1 MKKNILFVTSVKV
14 ESMSDKFIYT
24 DLINEFV
31 KNDHNVY
38 VVSPFERRFK
48 KKTKLYNN
56 KNISILNVKTLNLQ
70 KVNFFEKTIST
81 FYIWFQ
87 FKRAINRYLYNINF
101 DLIIYTT
108 PPITF
113 YHLIKYLKHKHNSIT
128 YLLLKDIFPQN
139 AIDLE
144 FFSKKSLVYKIFRNI
159 EINLYIISDFVGCM
173 SQANKEY
180 LIKHN
185 SYLDKSKIE
194 INPNCITPNKTN
206 HISGNN
212 ILKELKI
219 NIREESLIFLYGGNL
234 GKPQGLEFLKTILL
248 KNKND
253 FNFFFIILG
262 DGTEHLTLKKFIE
275 FNNIENVK
283 LSKKID
289 KIKYD
294 QLIKYCDIG
303 LIFLNKNF
311 TIPNFPFRLL
321 GYLENKMPVISC
333 TDPNTDIGEVL
344 VKNGCGFKILSGDI
358 DLFQDVINQLINN
371 KKLVEDYG
379 NNAYKLL
386 INEYSVKK
394 SYDLII
400 EKLIQ

>member
-1 MKKNILFVTSVKV
+1 MKKNILFVTSVRV
-14 ESMSDKFIYT
+14 ESILDKFVYT

-31 KNDHNVY
+31 KNDHNVF
-38 VVSPFERRFK
+38 VVSPFERRLK
-48 KKTKLYNN
+48 KKTKLYQD
-56 KNISILNVKTLNLQ
+56 KSLTILNVRTLNLQ
-70 KVNFFEKTIST
+70 KINFFEKTIST
-81 FYIWFQ
+81 FYIWVQ
-87 FKRAINRYLYNINF
+87 FKKAIDKYLCDINF

-113 YHLIKYLKHKHNSIT
+113 YRLIKYLKHKHNSTT

-144 FFSKKSLVYKIFRNI
+144 FFSKKSLAYKIFRKI
-159 EINLYIISDFVGCM
+159 ERKLYIISDFIGCM

-206 HISGNN
+206 HISDDY

-234 GKPQGLEFLKTILL
+234 GKPQGLGFLKTILL

-253 FNFFFIILG
+253 FNFFFIIIG
-262 DGTEHLTLKKFIE
+262 DGTEYLTLKRFIE
-275 FNNIENVK
+275 FNNIENVM
-283 LSKKID
+283 LSAKIE

-333 TDPNTDIGEVL
+333 TDMNTDIGEVL
-344 VKNGCGFKILSGDI
+344 VKNRCGFKILSGDI
-358 DLFQDVINQLINN
+358 ELFQDVINQLLNN

-379 NNAYKLL
+379 DNAYKLL
-386 INEYSVKK
+386 INEYGVKK